1 MVARATQ
8 PYFTKIKKEKR
19 KSATRKHWD
28 GMDKY
33 LRLLNEKVRLGKICK
48 RKIFSQELELKQR
61 NLPTLWVEPERWA
74 APNAQAS
81 RKVGGAFA
89 KGAGLPGQ
97 AGLAGSLREY
107 VKSDGR
113 AQGGTEKPGA
123 G

>member
-1 MVARATQ
+1 
-8 PYFTKIKKEKR
+8 
-19 KSATRKHWD
+19 
-28 GMDKY
+28 MDKY

-74 APNAQAS
+74 APNAQAT

-89 KGAGLPGQ
+89 KGTGLPGQ
-97 AGLAGSLREY
+97 AGLAGSLRES